1 MDYQPQ
7 STWRLLIHDHLD
19 GATNMAIDEA
29 IADAVRERIA
39 PPTLRFYQ
47 WRPAA
52 LSLGRMQKIATVDR
66 ERCAER
72 GYDLVR
78 RSSGGRAVL
87 HIDELT
93 YSITAAETEPC
104 MMGGIIPSYRR
115 ISEGMVRGLAQIDIQ
130 ADQTEERPDR
140 GAESGPICF
149 DVSSMYELTFGGRK
163 VIGSA
168 QKRSKGVVMQHG
180 AIPLGGDIGRITD
193 ILTYTPEEREAERTR
208 IRSLATTIEDVAGQR
223 LPAIYVADA
232 IAAGLSKKLNVGL
245 VSAELTDFERDRYQ
259 QLRAEKYANSDW
271 TERL

>member
-47 WRPAA
+47 WQPAC
-52 LSLGRMQKIATVDR
+52 LSIGRMQKIVTVDGT
-66 ERCAER
+66 RCAER
-72 GYDLVR
+72 GWDIVR

-93 YSITAAETEPC
+93 YSMTAAETEPC
-104 MMGGIIPSYRR
+104 MVGGIIPSYRR
-115 ISEGMVRGLAQIDIQ
+115 ISDGIMQGLAQIHIQ
-130 ADQTEERPDR
+130 ADQTEERPGR
-140 GAESGPICF
+140 KAESGPICF
-149 DVSSMYELTFGGRK
+149 DVSSMYELSFGGRK

-193 ILTYTPEEREAERTR
+193 ALAYSPEEREVERAR
-208 IRSLATTIEDVAGQR
+208 IRALATTIEDVAGQR

-232 IAAGLSKKLNVGL
+232 IATGLAKKLNVGL
-245 VSAELTDFERDRYQ
+245 VSAELTEFERDRYQ
-259 QLRAEKYANSDW
+259 QLRAEKYAHPDW